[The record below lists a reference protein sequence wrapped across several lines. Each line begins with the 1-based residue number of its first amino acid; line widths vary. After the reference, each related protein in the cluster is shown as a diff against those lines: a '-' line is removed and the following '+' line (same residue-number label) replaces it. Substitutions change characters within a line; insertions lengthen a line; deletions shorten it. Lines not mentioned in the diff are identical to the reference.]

1 MKHCIGFLIWLC
13 LSISLCFAQQKE
25 QRVALVIGN
34 STYKSSPL
42 KNPVNDARDMANSL
56 RGYGFNVI
64 ERNNLTVKQIG
75 STLREFRSKLSPG
88 GVALVF
94 FAGHGVQIK
103 GENYLTAVDAE
114 IDGEEDVPNQSMS
127 TRQIMDVL
135 SDAKSKLNLVFLDA
149 CRDNPYARSFRSA
162 NRGLGRENAPS
173 GTLISFATRPGS
185 IAADGDGRNGLYTS
199 VLLQQMKTIDQPIEQ
214 VLKRVVTG
222 VKTASNGKQEP
233 WMEGSIEG
241 DFCFGQCGVL
251 AQNSSPSIP
260 VREEKKDPEEEAWN
274 AATRTNTFSAFQAY
288 LNLYPNGRYK
298 AAAQIAVSAVDK
310 TSQSSQV
317 IGSSLHAST
326 VQLTSFDIANKVFV
340 GTWANGDC
348 ENSTQKS
355 RYKLNGDELIGE
367 FFDSNRLIN
376 TSTIKLSSLKIL
388 DSVDG
393 RYRFSYLSTSKP
405 KDSSEINK
413 YQLTTESDFQSRRTI
428 ESFKEGSGYLIKD
441 GLILGNKALTP
452 VFFKCKS

>member
-1 MKHCIGFLIWLC
+1 MKQCIGFLIWLC

-34 STYKSSPL
+34 STYKVSPL
-42 KNPVNDARDMANSL
+42 KNPVNDAKDMANSL
-56 RGYGFNVI
+56 RGFGFIVI
-64 ERNNLTVKQIG
+64 ERNNLTVRQIG

-162 NRGLGRENAPS
+162 SRGLGRENAPS

-199 VLLQQMKTIDQPIEQ
+199 VLLQQMRNTDQPIEQ

-241 DFCFGQCGVL
+241 DFCFGQCGLSNLIQIKPNSDSSSLEITFWESIRESKNPNDYLEYIKQFPVGKFSGLAKNKLEVL
-251 AQNSSPSIP
+251 SSNKPPAAYPYQPTQNTAPSSSYNNSHSPSKNPSYIFP
-260 VREEKKDPEEEAWN
+260 RTSRSENQACNSNSDCADLFNCEEGICRP
-274 AATRTNTFSAFQAY
+274 Q
-288 LNLYPNGRYK
+288 
-298 AAAQIAVSAVDK
+298 
-310 TSQSSQV
+310 
-317 IGSSLHAST
+317 
-326 VQLTSFDIANKVFV
+326 
-340 GTWANGDC
+340 
-348 ENSTQKS
+348 
-355 RYKLNGDELIGE
+355 
-367 FFDSNRLIN
+367 
-376 TSTIKLSSLKIL
+376 
-388 DSVDG
+388 
-393 RYRFSYLSTSKP
+393 
-405 KDSSEINK
+405 
-413 YQLTTESDFQSRRTI
+413 
-428 ESFKEGSGYLIKD
+428 
-441 GLILGNKALTP
+441 
-452 VFFKCKS
+452 